1 MKRIAILGS
10 TGSIGVNALDVVRR
24 LGNGWSVTALAARSS
39 WRRLL
44 DQIREFRPAAAVLTD
59 PAASEELRKSDPP
72 CAVEPPSGLDALGM
86 RDDVDI
92 VLGGITGAAGLGAC
106 FGAVR
111 AGKTLAVANK
121 EALVMA
127 GPLLLEEA
135 NRTGARIVP
144 VDSEHSAVFQAMR
157 AGPPDRS
164 GNEWAPGRAGA
175 PKEVRRIILTASGG
189 PFLDLPMERF
199 GSVTRAEALR
209 HPTWN
214 MGEKITIDSAT
225 MMNKALEV
233 IEARWLFGLDPD
245 RIEVLIHP
253 QSIVHALVEFD
264 DGSVLA
270 QMGVPDMRV
279 PIQYALTWPDRL
291 RSDVQRLDLAEIGK
305 LEFRPIDARR
315 FPALELGFRAAREG
329 GTLGAVMNAANEVAV
344 AGFLAEKIRFPEI
357 SVIVRDVMNRHNVTK
372 DPKMGDILAADA
384 WARARAEERVP

>member
-1 MKRIAILGS
+1 M
-10 TGSIGVNALDVVRR
+10 NALDVVRR
-24 LGNGWSVTALAARSS
+24 LGNGWSVTALAARSN

-59 PAASEELRKSDPP
+59 PAASEELRKNDPP

-135 NRTGARIVP
+135 SRTGARIVP
-144 VDSEHSAVFQAMR
+144 VDSEHSAVFQAM
-157 AGPPDRS
+157 
-164 GNEWAPGRAGA
+164 RAGA

-214 MGEKITIDSAT
+214 RGEKITIDSAT

-233 IEARWLFGLDPD
+233 IEARWLFGLKPD
-245 RIEVLIHP
+245 QIEVLIHP

-279 PIQYALTWPDRL
+279 PIQYALTWPER
-291 RSDVQRLDLAEIGK
+291 RPSDVQRLDLAEIGT
-305 LEFRPIDARR
+305 LEFRPVDARR

-344 AGFLAEKIRFPEI
+344 AGFLAEKMCFPEI
-357 SVIVRDVMNRHNVTK
+357 TVIVRDVMNDHDVTK
-372 DPKMGDILAADA
+372 DPKMEDILAADA